1 MTEISHHDKQGR
13 GTFSVHISFVQKLS
27 EGARVIGNQP
37 PRSSF
42 KKEINPLV
50 RGLLVI
56 HCSANR
62 KLMIMKTTLKV
73 GIFMEKNSLRTWIIR
88 GIPRLTPPI
97 EELSRSKLLIIIKS
111 FIYSPFTPPVYRFT
125 LDFSLGCSW
134 SKKYPIPRS
143 GKRYRICQSQTV
155 LTKHVF
161 FFFLI
166 SHSPKLTQICSA
178 SLIRFSLVKSCKLTK
193 IRPTYQTFHGVRVP

>member
-1 MTEISHHDKQGR
+1 MKTSLNSVTHSKPKDIGWMCLNIDLASSISKKKKRMTEISHHDKLGR

-56 HCSANR
+56 HCSPNR
-62 KLMIMKTTLKV
+62 KLMKTTLKV
-73 GIFMEKNSLRTWIIR
+73 GIFMDKKQSQDLFIIR

-97 EELSRSKLLIIIKS
+97 EELSRSKLLI
-111 FIYSPFTPPVYRFT
+111 T
-125 LDFSLGCSW
+125 LW
-134 SKKYPIPRS
+134 
-143 GKRYRICQSQTV
+143 
-155 LTKHVF
+155 
-161 FFFLI
+161 
-166 SHSPKLTQICSA
+166 
-178 SLIRFSLVKSCKLTK
+178 
-193 IRPTYQTFHGVRVP
+193 

>member
-73 GIFMEKNSLRTWIIR
+73 GIFMEKTVSGPESFGGFPGLLLGLKNSHD
-88 GIPRLTPPI
+88 
-97 EELSRSKLLIIIKS
+97 LS
-111 FIYSPFTPPVYRFT
+111 F
-125 LDFSLGCSW
+125 
-134 SKKYPIPRS
+134 
-143 GKRYRICQSQTV
+143 
-155 LTKHVF
+155 
-161 FFFLI
+161 
-166 SHSPKLTQICSA
+166 
-178 SLIRFSLVKSCKLTK
+178 
-193 IRPTYQTFHGVRVP
+193 

>member
-56 HCSANR
+56 HCSPNR
-62 KLMIMKTTLKV
+62 KLLKTNLKV
-73 GIFMEKNSLRTWIIR
+73 GIFMEKHSLRT
-88 GIPRLTPPI
+88 
-97 EELSRSKLLIIIKS
+97 
-111 FIYSPFTPPVYRFT
+111 
-125 LDFSLGCSW
+125 
-134 SKKYPIPRS
+134 
-143 GKRYRICQSQTV
+143 
-155 LTKHVF
+155 
-161 FFFLI
+161 
-166 SHSPKLTQICSA
+166 
-178 SLIRFSLVKSCKLTK
+178 
-193 IRPTYQTFHGVRVP
+193 